1 MLNIPL
7 CLTGATK
14 ELWRCGDVLVNPV
27 LSQLCVHHR
36 LGEPYKLKYPQCIP
50 QLFSC
55 FQLQL
60 LVNISSHC
68 KTYFQN
74 IFLRPSH
81 SGYKMTM
88 ELKIQPTL
96 HTPYY
101 KSQQSRSFSEEKFSV
116 KRFSFGWLEVI
127 SPVNY
132 YQSVIPEIHQIK
144 EKGTLAVC
152 PMVDV

>member
-50 QLFSC
+50 QFSPC

-81 SGYKMTM
+81 SGYKITM
-88 ELKIQPTL
+88 ELKIPLTL
-96 HTPYY
+96 HTQHY
-101 KSQQSRSFSEEKFSV
+101 KSQQSRSFSRGKVFCQAV
-116 KRFSFGWLEVI
+116 QFWLGGG
-127 SPVNY
+127 N
-132 YQSVIPEIHQIK
+132 QSGELLPICHTRDP
-144 EKGTLAVC
+144 
-152 PMVDV
+152 PD